1 MNAIKTVGLPM
12 WQVSM
17 IAWKRRSEKR
27 LTQLI
32 SGARGMSLRLFAWMH
47 QNARWDHDSR

>member
-27 LTQLI
+27 LMLLI
-32 SGARGMSLRLFAWMH
+32 SDARGMSLRLFAWMR
-47 QNARWDHDSR
+47 QNDH

>member
-12 WQVSM
+12 WRVSM

-27 LTQLI
+27 LMRLTRD
-32 SGARGMSLRLFAWMH
+32 ARGMWLRLFAWMR
-47 QNARWDHDSR
+47 QDDH

>member
-17 IAWKRRSEKR
+17 IAWRRRSEKR
-27 LTQLI
+27 LIQLI
-32 SGARGMSLRLFAWMH
+32 GDVHGVSIRLFAWMRH
-47 QNARWDHDSR
+47 NLG